1 MESKESSRSKF
12 TRLSRQREGDQRSIS
27 ASSGALC
34 DFLLSGFR
42 EEHEKKELMKKI
54 RALGGRAKTE
64 KTYVVG
70 CTHVISYKPIRSE
83 KFLCGVAS
91 GKWILKPE
99 FVTDSFSRGKW
110 QAESK
115 YEWSEGDASENV
127 LPGLLRAPRRWRK
140 KVTASGHGAFHSW
153 NILLHVTN
161 RNNRDAV
168 YRRVLEA
175 GGGQC
180 VKGTFPIK
188 EPARLVPSVTHVIV
202 DKCHEKDVQ
211 CLEERGIPCLL
222 PEFIAEYLFQE
233 NPNMTQYHVTSALM
247 TPTQTLRQTNVVVST
262 VSAKK
267 DHDTFLKPNPRAR
280 SQGKKI
286 NTSGREGDTPGSTMS
301 MAEESTSSDP
311 GRGVKRKLHFSPN
324 QLREALQILK
334 KRKLSSQHLPLV
346 PYTMLIPRP
355 KKTFQCAS
363 HVCPSIPFSANICNS
378 IEANIEESHWLDALS
393 CIGSSISTL
402 QYPPPHMLYSI
413 MQHILLCPSLMICRS
428 AVHILKQVLCLHS
441 PACYVS
447 LRGLYLDSMI
457 QPQGVFKMPYQY
469 EHWNF
474 VDAVIRR
481 ALYGQNVIQDVKE
494 HEDEEAVK
502 VAMETGEMLLHFL
515 VSLFEE
521 DFMASARRT
530 SEGTEKEKGPS
541 RCILAQILW
550 PSVMEQTSRKVPNN
564 VQRLM
569 TKFIQ
574 AVKMAAKCDD
584 WVPVTTLL
592 STLMLIAA
600 EIHVAF
606 GELPG
611 NKNSEKGRKEFA
623 EALASRAK
631 KEDILATRSGQEMFL
646 SMLKPS
652 WLCMGVAECLLHN
665 YDDQLL
671 DGDRTFWVGQPL
683 TMRKIVSY
691 YFYLVPPTAG
701 PVQKEDTGMSKSSP
715 LQTISNQ
722 QLTSKNG
729 VLSPKS
735 SPRKTNVN
743 RKNPKGET
751 PLHVACIKN
760 NIARVRELLSEP
772 DIDVNARDHAGW
784 TPLHEACNHGHTGC
798 VEELLK
804 FASGKG
810 KITRRSLLTVKN
822 KAGSTPGDLAKTDAI
837 KEAIL
842 GQRSEV
848 SRLLVVDQE
857 NENNSRSSI
866 SHPSPKSSPRKT
878 NVNRKN
884 HKGETP
890 LHYACIKNNITRVRE
905 LLNEPDIDVNA
916 RDNAGWTPLHEACN
930 HGHTACVEE
939 LLKFASGKGKITSTE
954 SRSMQTLDLLAAPSE
969 CGTTPLHDAVTNN
982 HIEVV
987 KLLVEA
993 GGRSLLTVKNK
1004 AGSTPGDL
1012 AKTDAIKEAI
1022 LGQRSEVSRLLVVD
1036 QENEN
1041 ISHRSIPHPSPKS
1054 SPRKTN
1060 VNRKNPKGETPL
1072 HVACIKN
1079 NIAKVRE
1086 LLNEP
1091 DIDINA
1097 RDNADWTP
1105 LHEACNHGHTA
1116 CVKELLKFV
1125 PGKRKITGTENGR
1138 QTLDLLA
1145 APSDCGTTPL
1155 HDAVNN
1161 NQIEAVK
1168 LLVEAGGRSLLTVK
1182 NKAGYTPVDLAQTEV
1197 MKEAILGQ
1205 RSEVSKVPAI
1215 DEKNENKENSP
1226 QPHPSKYRQLLGP
1239 PFASTLGYVTE
1250 EECEAFASIVM
1261 AMLQSYVRSHDL
1273 HRVKAEVDIIK
1284 GQKRLVNNLQANG
1297 VNASVSETTPFVSVV
1312 GSPTFTK
1319 ASLPLSPSL
1328 RGPVYSENCSSL
1340 GPLLEDME
1348 VFMELSRHTEGFK
1361 AHLRQIAP
1369 SQETPSSSKA
1379 TVTLRVTRSMR
1390 LITHLCAVVS

>member
-1 MESKESSRSKF
+1 
-12 TRLSRQREGDQRSIS
+12 
-27 ASSGALC
+27 
-34 DFLLSGFR
+34 
-42 EEHEKKELMKKI
+42 
-54 RALGGRAKTE
+54 
-64 KTYVVG
+64 
-70 CTHVISYKPIRSE
+70 
-83 KFLCGVAS
+83 
-91 GKWILKPE
+91 
-99 FVTDSFSRGKW
+99 
-110 QAESK
+110 
-115 YEWSEGDASENV
+115 
-127 LPGLLRAPRRWRK
+127 
-140 KVTASGHGAFHSW
+140 
-153 NILLHVTN
+153 
-161 RNNRDAV
+161 
-168 YRRVLEA
+168 
-175 GGGQC
+175 
-180 VKGTFPIK
+180 
-188 EPARLVPSVTHVIV
+188 
-202 DKCHEKDVQ
+202 
-211 CLEERGIPCLL
+211 
-222 PEFIAEYLFQE
+222 
-233 NPNMTQYHVTSALM
+233 
-247 TPTQTLRQTNVVVST
+247 
-262 VSAKK
+262 
-267 DHDTFLKPNPRAR
+267 
-280 SQGKKI
+280 
-286 NTSGREGDTPGSTMS
+286 
-301 MAEESTSSDP
+301 
-311 GRGVKRKLHFSPN
+311 
-324 QLREALQILK
+324 
-334 KRKLSSQHLPLV
+334 
-346 PYTMLIPRP
+346 
-355 KKTFQCAS
+355 CAS

-413 MQHILLCPSLMICRS
+413 MQHILLCQSLMICRS

-481 ALYGQNVIQDVKE
+481 ALYGQNVIQDGKE

-715 LQTISNQ
+715 LQTIRVISANYDDNSWMEHGNLLGGPAQLAMSARSIRLINSVDSKVGACSPDDNESVSYYFYLVPPTAGPVQKEDTGMSKSSPLKTISNQ

-784 TPLHEACNHGHTGC
+784 TPLHEACNHGHTG
-798 VEELLK
+798 
-804 FASGKG
+804 
-810 KITRRSLLTVKN
+810 
-822 KAGSTPGDLAKTDAI
+822 
-837 KEAIL
+837 
-842 GQRSEV
+842 
-848 SRLLVVDQE
+848 
-857 NENNSRSSI
+857 
-866 SHPSPKSSPRKT
+866 
-878 NVNRKN
+878 
-884 HKGETP
+884 
-890 LHYACIKNNITRVRE
+890 
-905 LLNEPDIDVNA
+905 
-916 RDNAGWTPLHEACN
+916 
-930 HGHTACVEE
+930 CVEE

-1041 ISHRSIPHPSPKS
+1041 NSRSSISHPSPKS

-1060 VNRKNPKGETPL
+1060 VNRKNHKGETPL

-1215 DEKNENKENSP
+1215 DEKNEN
-1226 QPHPSKYRQLLGP
+1226 
-1239 PFASTLGYVTE
+1239 
-1250 EECEAFASIVM
+1250 
-1261 AMLQSYVRSHDL
+1261 
-1273 HRVKAEVDIIK
+1273 
-1284 GQKRLVNNLQANG
+1284 
-1297 VNASVSETTPFVSVV
+1297 
-1312 GSPTFTK
+1312 
-1319 ASLPLSPSL
+1319 
-1328 RGPVYSENCSSL
+1328 
-1340 GPLLEDME
+1340 
-1348 VFMELSRHTEGFK
+1348 
-1361 AHLRQIAP
+1361 
-1369 SQETPSSSKA
+1369 
-1379 TVTLRVTRSMR
+1379 
-1390 LITHLCAVVS
+1390 

>member
-810 KITRRSLLTVKN
+810 KITSTESRSMQTLDLLAAPSECGTTPLHDAVTNNRIEAVKLLVEAGGRSLLTVKN

-884 HKGETP
+884 H
-890 LHYACIKNNITRVRE
+890 
-905 LLNEPDIDVNA
+905 
-916 RDNAGWTPLHEACN
+916 
-930 HGHTACVEE
+930 
-939 LLKFASGKGKITSTE
+939 
-954 SRSMQTLDLLAAPSE
+954 
-969 CGTTPLHDAVTNN
+969 
-982 HIEVV
+982 
-987 KLLVEA
+987 
-993 GGRSLLTVKNK
+993 
-1004 AGSTPGDL
+1004 
-1012 AKTDAIKEAI
+1012 
-1022 LGQRSEVSRLLVVD
+1022 
-1036 QENEN
+1036 
-1041 ISHRSIPHPSPKS
+1041 
-1054 SPRKTN
+1054 
-1060 VNRKNPKGETPL
+1060 KGETPL